1 MKLNKKM
8 IKVILK
14 ACSHVEFK
22 SQLDVYG
29 NGSILEVNSK
39 NKLYLLKSNYA
50 GSDCEDVFYCDNV
63 KKDINKIIGYLNYFG
78 FEEV

>member
-1 MKLNKKM
+1 MKLNKKL

-14 ACSHVEFK
+14 SCGHAEFK

-29 NGSILEVNSK
+29 NGSILEVNSR
-39 NKLYLLKSNYA
+39 NGLYLLKSNYA
-50 GSDCEDVFYCDNV
+50 GSDSENVFYCDNV
-63 KKDINKIIGYLNYFG
+63 KKDINKIIGYLNDLG